1 MLFAEIA
8 DAYFE
13 REMYAEA
20 KPIYE
25 LLGGDSAVCA
35 ISCFAFEITELVYKT
50 SSIYILLQTAAC
62 MRNID
67 ELRDA
72 ADVYEHS
79 QTIFSF
85 LHIIY

>member
-1 MLFAEIA
+1 MNSSVAIQPYVLVFCSVFNFAE
-8 DAYFE
+8 
-13 REMYAEA
+13 
-20 KPIYE
+20 
-25 LLGGDSAVCA
+25 
-35 ISCFAFEITELVYKT
+35 LVHKT

-79 QTIFSF
+79 WTIFCPYILYVDLLSSSTS
-85 LHIIY
+85 

>member
-1 MLFAEIA
+1 MNSSVAIQRFVLVFCSVFDFAKLIH
-8 DAYFE
+8 
-13 REMYAEA
+13 
-20 KPIYE
+20 
-25 LLGGDSAVCA
+25 
-35 ISCFAFEITELVYKT
+35 KT

-79 QTIFSF
+79 LDHF
-85 LHIIY
+85 LSPTYYTLTAF